1 MSKQKYRQGKQINS
15 IAEFSESES
24 KFFIVHFGNKPCTKH
39 RAFLISKQY
48 RLLERFVSNGKIFEA
63 IEKGTE

>member
-24 KFFIVHFGNKPCTKH
+24 KFFIVYFGFKPSTKH
-39 RAFLISKQY
+39 REFLISWQY
-48 RLLERFVSNGKIFEA
+48 RLLERFVNNGKIFEA